1 MSLQIKTGLSLLSSG
16 ISKGSNPFPITPP
29 PSLKVGKV
37 MGVVTTNNTP
47 TAKQFDRVGK
57 YGGIGTVFFLDYN
70 NAKNTDPK
78 IEDSLFDICDIAKP
92 LFPNYSYYPLLGELI
107 YIVDLPSPASQI
119 TPSSTQ
125 KYYLTPMNLWG
136 ESQVNSQTANSKAPL
151 GKYFIEDPSVRNLLN
166 YEGDHI
172 VQGRKGNSIRFGS
185 TMRVASN
192 RNEWS
197 DIGIEGYP
205 ITIIANGHAYDK
217 TKDYYL
223 ESINN
228 EASSIYLTS
237 NQRIPL
243 KVEVKDPINP
253 ITLPPSLTDYVDSQ
267 AIINA
272 DRVVINAKKD
282 DVMLF
287 ASTNIEIST
296 NNIINLNAGKS
307 VHINVKESNPS
318 LSIGPNPKIIL
329 GTKYDDTP
337 AFEPVLLGNQTTNF
351 LLTLLTALDSF
362 ALALTATSTNAEGS
376 PLAKIQGSV
385 EALQTQLKPLYD
397 KIQKLLSNST
407 FTI

>member
-1 MSLQIKTGLSLLSSG
+1 
-16 ISKGSNPFPITPP
+16 
-29 PSLKVGKV
+29 
-37 MGVVTTNNTP
+37 
-47 TAKQFDRVGK
+47 
-57 YGGIGTVFFLDYN
+57 
-70 NAKNTDPK
+70 
-78 IEDSLFDICDIAKP
+78 
-92 LFPNYSYYPLLGELI
+92 
-107 YIVDLPSPASQI
+107 
-119 TPSSTQ
+119 
-125 KYYLTPMNLWG
+125 MNLWG
-136 ESQVNSQTANSKAPL
+136 ESQVNSQTANSKSPL

-172 VQGRKGNSIRFGS
+172 IQGRKGNSIRFGS

-197 DIGIEGYP
+197 DVGIEGYP

-223 ESINN
+223 ESIND

-253 ITLPPSLTDYVDSQ
+253 ITLPPSLIDYVDSQ

-296 NNIINLNAGKS
+296 NNIINLNAGKNIYLNIKEANPATS
-307 VHINVKESNPS
+307 V
-318 LSIGPNPKIIL
+318 GPTPKIIL
-329 GTKYDDTP
+329 GTRFDNTP
-337 AFEPVLLGNQTTNF
+337 ASEPVLLGNQTTNF
-351 LLTLLTALDSF
+351 LLSLLTALDSF
-362 ALALTATSTNAEGS
+362 ALSLTATSTNAEGS
-376 PLAKIQGSV
+376 PLAKMQGSA

-397 KIQKLLSNST
+397 RLQKLLSNST